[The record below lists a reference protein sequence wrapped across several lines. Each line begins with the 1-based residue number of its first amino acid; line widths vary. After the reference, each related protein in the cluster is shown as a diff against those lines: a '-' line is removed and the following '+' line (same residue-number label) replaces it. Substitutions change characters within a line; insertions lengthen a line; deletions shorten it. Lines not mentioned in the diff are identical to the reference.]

1 MTTSAVVLRRTDY
14 GESHRMVLMATEDA
28 GTLSAI
34 ARHARRSTRRFG
46 GALELFTV
54 LEARLERRRQEAP
67 WNLAS
72 ARVLRY
78 HEGFAGDVGRL
89 AAGSYA
95 IELYRMLVP
104 RELADEEAFAW
115 LLDFFARYESV
126 LPGPEQMAVEEL
138 ALLAALG
145 HAPRFDRCV
154 TCGREAP
161 ERSWAAFDHA
171 AGGIVCRSCGGRGLR
186 LGSRLRAF
194 LIEASEPGRD
204 REPTGEV
211 EVPDVLALRRCLDLY
226 VRAVA
231 DREPRSMQALRGAWG
246 L

>member
-1 MTTSAVVLRRTDY
+1 MI
-14 GESHRMVLMATEDA
+14 LMATADA

-34 ARHARRSTRRFG
+34 ARHARRSTKRFG

-54 LEARLERRRQEAP
+54 MEARLERRKEEAP

-78 HEGFAGDVGRL
+78 HEGFAGDVGRF

-95 IELYRMLVP
+95 IELHRMLVP
-104 RELADEEAFAW
+104 HEIAEVEAYSW
-115 LLDFFARYESV
+115 LLDFFGRYENA
-126 LPGPEQMAVEEL
+126 LPGPEQMVVEEL
-138 ALLAALG
+138 ALLTVLG

-161 ERSWAAFDHA
+161 ERSWASFDHA
-171 AGGIVCRSCGGRGLR
+171 AGGIVCRSCGGRGIR
-186 LGSRLRAF
+186 LGSRLRTF
-194 LIEASEPGRD
+194 LIEANAAAESR
-204 REPTGEV
+204 
-211 EVPDVLALRRCLDLY
+211 EVPGKIDASEVVILRRCLDLY

-231 DREPRSMQALRGAWG
+231 DREPRSMTALRSAWG